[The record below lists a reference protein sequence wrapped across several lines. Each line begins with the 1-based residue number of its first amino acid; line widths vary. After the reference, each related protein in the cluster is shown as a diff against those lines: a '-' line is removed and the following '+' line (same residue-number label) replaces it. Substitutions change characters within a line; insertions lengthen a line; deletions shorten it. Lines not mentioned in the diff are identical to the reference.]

1 MSPVKTKKNNEV
13 AQVGRFGLV
22 GLLNT
27 AVDFIV
33 LNLLVRTV
41 LPRSEVFFVL
51 FGKEVTGLMIAG
63 VISGTIAMIN
73 SFIFNQRFTF
83 KAKKVGQREI
93 VLFFVITMFGLY
105 VIRPVILDFFSEIW
119 LWPANLAYSI
129 GQLLH
134 LPMDMAFY
142 IDNVA
147 LAGAIAVV
155 LVYNYL
161 AYKKFVF
168 KK

>member
-1 MSPVKTKKNNEV
+1 MSPAKTKKHNEA

-22 GLLNT
+22 GILNTLVDFVLLNT
-27 AVDFIV
+27 
-33 LNLLVRTV
+33 LVRTV
-41 LPRSEVFFVL
+41 LPRSEVFFEV
-51 FGKEVTGLMIAG
+51 FGKPITGLMIAG
-63 VISGTIAMIN
+63 VISGTVAMIN

-83 KAKKVGQREI
+83 RAKKVDNRQI
-93 VLFFVITMFGLY
+93 FLFFAITMFGLY
-105 VIRPVILDFFSEIW
+105 VIRPLVLDFFSEIW

-129 GQLLH
+129 GQVLH
-134 LPMDMAFY
+134 LPMDQAFY
-142 IDNVA
+142 TDNVA

-168 KK
+168 NK